1 MPDFDKLL
9 ELSKHVAVKAGEK
22 LLKANDS
29 DYKKHKYIVSLPK
42 EIKSGADSI
51 LEKYILHKLVQA
63 GFPVLSEEA
72 GLVNGEIKSKY
83 MFIVDPLDGTYNF
96 VKNLGAYAVSIAFW
110 KGKKPIFGV
119 IYDLT
124 DRNLYW
130 GGDYVGAYCN
140 DQPISVSDTKY
151 HSEAAICTGFP
162 VRFDVDSDNERKFFW
177 NLVGSFSKIRML
189 GSAAISLINV
199 AKGSADV
206 YSEQNIMLWDVAAGL
221 AIVEGAGGQIN
232 INMTDYMLN
241 AYASNKHLT
250 ELI

>member
-22 LLKANDS
+22 LLKTNYS
-29 DYKKHKYIVSLPK
+29 DYKKHKYSVSLPK

-63 GFPVLSEEA
+63 GFPVLTEET

-96 VKNLGAYAVSIAFW
+96 VKNLGPYAVSIAFW
-110 KGKKPIFGV
+110 KDKKPIFGV

-151 HSEAAICTGFP
+151 QSEAAICTGFP

-177 NLVGSFSKIRML
+177 NLVGSFSKIRMDKV
-189 GSAAISLINV
+189 SP
-199 AKGSADV
+199 
-206 YSEQNIMLWDVAAGL
+206 
-221 AIVEGAGGQIN
+221 
-232 INMTDYMLN
+232 
-241 AYASNKHLT
+241 
-250 ELI
+250 

>member
-1 MPDFDKLL
+1 VPDFDKLL
-9 ELSKHVAVKAGEK
+9 ELSKHVAVQAGEK
-22 LLKANDS
+22 LLETNDQE
-29 DYKKHKYIVSLPK
+29 YKKHKYSISLPK
-42 EIKSGADSI
+42 EIKSIADSI
-51 LEKYILHKLVQA
+51 LEKYILHELVQA
-63 GFPVLSEEA
+63 GFPILSEES

-96 VKNLGAYAVSIAFW
+96 VKNLGTSAVSIAFW
-110 KGKKPIFGV
+110 EGEKPIFGV

-124 DRNLYW
+124 DRSLYW

-151 HSEAAICTGFP
+151 HSKAAICTGFP
-162 VRFDVDSDNERKFFW
+162 VRFDVDSDNERNKFW

-189 GSAAISLINV
+189 GSAAVSLINV

-206 YSEQNIMLWDVAAGL
+206 YFEQNIMLWDVAAGL

-232 INMTDYMLN
+232 IDISDYILN
-241 AYASNKHLT
+241 AYASNGCLT
-250 ELI
+250 EFM